1 MACRMCLGEQRS
13 VCSMLYPIAV
23 VLLILWLHGL
33 VGRRSL

>member
-1 MACRMCLGEQRS
+1 MACREQRS
-13 VCSMLYPIAV
+13 VHSMLYTITV